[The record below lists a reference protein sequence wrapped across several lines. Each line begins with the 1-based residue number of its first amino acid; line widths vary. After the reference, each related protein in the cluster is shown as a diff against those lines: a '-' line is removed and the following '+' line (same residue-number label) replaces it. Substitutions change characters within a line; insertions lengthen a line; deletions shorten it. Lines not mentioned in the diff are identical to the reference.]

1 MACSTL
7 ASSSRTLPRS
17 TFTLSPLGST
27 RGVLHRARPPRIP
40 ILPSPHTP
48 KTPLPTSGTSH
59 PIDPKVHTN
68 GQLPPS
74 TTSSTSLEDSD
85 GLTFHHSPPPSL
97 PSYTN
102 GQVPSLL
109 KWLGGESVR
118 LTGEEGAPVIK
129 ERKVFGGRAEWSE
142 EVVSRIKELRA
153 QGLSRKAIGETLQIP
168 AELHRLIPRIA
179 PQTPI
184 QSAEKASELEAQ
196 KSTWGYKKR
205 LSREVKQKRKE
216 FW

>member
-1 MACSTL
+1 MACPTL
-7 ASSSRTLPRS
+7 ASSSRTLVPRS
-17 TFTLSPLGST
+17 SFTLSPLGST

-59 PIDPKVHTN
+59 PIDPNQHGGK
-68 GQLPPS
+68 QPPS
-74 TTSSTSLEDSD
+74 TTSSTTLEAT

-102 GQVPSLL
+102 GQVPNLL

-118 LTGEEGAPVIK
+118 LTGDEGAPIVK
-129 ERKVFGGRAEWSE
+129 ERKVYGGRVEWSE
-142 EVVSRIKELRA
+142 DIVARIKELRS

-168 AELHRLIPRIA
+168 VAQHRLIPRIA
-179 PQTPI
+179 TQTPV
-184 QSAEKASELEAQ
+184 QAAEKVTELEEQ

-205 LSREVKQKRKE
+205 LSREVRQKRKE